1 MATFIAKNNMLR
13 AQENYEYFTTQY
25 TKDMTRKKLYYDTK
39 NMLR

>member
-1 MATFIAKNNMLR
+1 MLR
-13 AQENYEYFTTQY
+13 AQENHEYFTTQY